1 MDLGVR
7 DNAYIIVGGTRGMG
21 WEAACRLA
29 RDGARLAI
37 VGRTETTASERA
49 AELQAESGAQVV
61 GLGADASRSWA
72 GGAGG

>member
-1 MDLGVR
+1 MDMGVK

-37 VGRTETTASERA
+37 VGAHGSHGQR
-49 AELQAESGAQVV
+49 
-61 GLGADASRSWA
+61 A
-72 GGAGG
+72 GGRIAG